1 MEYNSAMKTNVIGDT
16 TQINLEVNINK
27 QKKKT
32 AKNKTQKAVCC
43 TLPFIQYSQ
52 MVYVKR

>member
-27 QKKKT
+27 QKKKQ
-32 AKNKTQKAVCC
+32 KKTKPKKLYAVRFH
-43 TLPFIQYSQ
+43 LYNIL
-52 MVYVKR
+52 KW

>member
-27 QKKKT
+27 QKKNKQQKT
-32 AKNKTQKAVCC
+32 KPKRLYAVRFH
-43 TLPFIQYSQ
+43 LYNIL
-52 MVYVKR
+52 K